1 MLYARGKFTANQ
13 AQTEAITHPPAP
25 LMILAGAGTGK
36 TTTLLHRII
45 YLIEHNR
52 VDPASLLA
60 ITYTE
65 NAARELKERLIRE
78 IGPAAETITAG
89 TFHSFCYQV
98 VKDFSP
104 SNAVSPMLMEEGDAI
119 YMLMDRFDELG
130 PFESSLF
137 AQDPIKAVSK
147 GFIPFFNRIR
157 DELIDPAQLPDIKPD
172 TDEMSADIIAQLNDL
187 KRIFPIFQRWKEE
200 QHLVDFGDMIFQC
213 HALMKNQ
220 PSLLKSLR
228 NKYRHIIVDEFQDNN
243 YALNEIIGMI
253 AREHG
258 SITVVGDDD
267 QVIYSFRGASA
278 YNLQDFRKRYGHF
291 RDYRE
296 ITLAENYRSHQR
308 ILDVANAVIHCNRER
323 KIKDLRAAET
333 YPNAAKPSLLYGT
346 KDEQIRAL
354 PEIIRELVIT
364 DHFNYNDIA
373 ILCRTRNQVKMVAE
387 HLQACHIPTQVFTI
401 NYFEIPVI
409 RNLIAWCQV
418 IGNGRYS
425 DSAFFRLLAT
435 EVSDE
440 TAHRLYREYHKRDKT
455 LRLELIMNDSSW
467 TKYPESALIEKL
479 LNKIR
484 YLRKLRT
491 KKNAEEMVW
500 EICEYIGL
508 FRPLIKRYEWM
519 DQVAIVNLSDFLQ
532 KAMDFTRRHREHNTL
547 HQFANYIAT
556 LQYTQTVAPKLPVI
570 KRKKPAV
577 FVETVHGA
585 KGAEFPV
592 VIIPFNRSQSFP
604 LSYRPS
610 VMLDRPPVQWLKYIH
625 ATELSPKEHHLQEER
640 RLFYVAVTRA
650 QDRLFLLAP
659 KRATSP
665 FIKEIPTQLVEV
677 LEMNPPEIPED
688 TPTFSTLRN
697 RYEQRLTDALANNQF
712 AKVHDFVKIIERIN
726 DLELGKD
733 IAWGNQP
740 WETELKEA
748 LKKPHRPD
756 SPETLTLSASAID
769 TYQQCPLKYR
779 LGYIDKVPELASK
792 PQLVFGTII
801 HQVLEQFHKP
811 GEPQTEKHL
820 LELLDH
826 YWQEGEFEYTARE
839 IEFKKQGIDL
849 LKRYYRFL
857 KEHPVTVV
865 ERELTFSFDLEDIN
879 IRGKI
884 DRIDKGIRGYRVVDY
899 KTSKTPTDPRKNLQL
914 AIYSIFL
921 EKRSDLEF
929 GGLPESA
936 ALLFLR
942 EEEDPLRSHTFTPEE
957 LALFREEIRAVGRG
971 IRKQEFD
978 PCKGFHCDWCDY
990 KHLLC
995 PAWEET

>member
-1 MLYARGKFTANQ
+1 MFYDRANQ
-13 AQTEAITHPPAP
+13 AQAEAITHPPAP

-36 TTTLLHRII
+36 TTTLLYRII

-65 NAARELKERLIRE
+65 NAARELKERLVRN
-78 IGPAAETITAG
+78 IGPAAEAITAG

-104 SNAVSPMLMEEGDAI
+104 SNVAPPMLMEEGDAI
-119 YMLMDRFDELG
+119 FMLLERFDELG

-137 AQDPIKAVSK
+137 ARDPIMAVSK

-157 DELIDPAQLPDIKPD
+157 DELIDPTQLPEIEPD
-172 TDEMSADIIAQLNDL
+172 TDEMNADIVAQINDL
-187 KRIFPIFQRWKEE
+187 KRIFPIFQRWKRE

-213 HALMKNQ
+213 HALMKGQ
-220 PSLLKSLR
+220 PSILKSLT
-228 NKYRHIIVDEFQDNN
+228 NKFRHIIVDEFQDNN
-243 YALNEIIGMI
+243 YALNEVIGMI
-253 AREHG
+253 ARGHG

-296 ITLAENYRSHQR
+296 ITLAENYRSHQK
-308 ILDVANAVIHCNRER
+308 ILDIANAVIQHNRER
-323 KIKDLRAAET
+323 TIKDLK
-333 YPNAAKPSLLYGT
+333 AAKTFSKTIKPQLLYGT
-346 KDEQIRAL
+346 QREQVCFL
-354 PEIIRELVIT
+354 PEIIHHLIDV
-364 DHFNYNDIA
+364 DHYNYNDIA
-373 ILCRTRNQVKMVAE
+373 VLCRTRNQVKTVAE
-387 HLQACHIPTQVFTI
+387 HLQSRHIPTQVFTTG
-401 NYFEIPVI
+401 YFEIPVI
-409 RNLIAWCQV
+409 RDLVAWCQV
-418 IGNGRYS
+418 IGNGKYS

-435 EVSDE
+435 EINDE
-440 TAHRLYREYHKRDKT
+440 TAHRLYREYQKRDKT
-455 LRLELIMNDSSW
+455 PRLDLIMNDSSRIRF
-467 TKYPESALIEKL
+467 PENELIEKL
-479 LNKIR
+479 LDKIR
-484 YLRKLRT
+484 YLRKLCA
-491 KKNAEEMVW
+491 KKNAAEMVW
-500 EICEYIGL
+500 EICAFIGL
-508 FRPLIKRYEWM
+508 FRSPIKRYEWT
-519 DQVAIVNLSDFLQ
+519 DRIAIVNLSDFL
-532 KAMDFTRRHREHNTL
+532 KKSMDFTRRHRENNTL
-547 HQFANYIAT
+547 HHFANYIAT
-556 LQYTQTVAPKLPVI
+556 LQYAQTVAPKTPSI

-577 FVETVHGA
+577 YIQTIHGA

-604 LSYRPS
+604 LSYRPN
-610 VMLDRPPVQWLKYIH
+610 VLLDRPPAQWLKYID
-625 ATELSPKEHHLQEER
+625 ATELTPKEHHLQEER

-650 QDRLFLLAP
+650 QERLFLLAP

-665 FIKEIPTQLVEV
+665 FVKEIPTQLLEV
-677 LEMNPPEIPED
+677 LEMNPPELPED
-688 TPTFSTLRN
+688 ASTFSTLRN
-697 RYEQRLTDALANNQF
+697 HYEQRLTDALANNQF
-712 AKVHDFVKIIERIN
+712 AKVHDFVRIIERIN
-726 DLELGKD
+726 DLELEKD
-733 IAWGNQP
+733 VVWGNQP

-748 LKKPHRPD
+748 LKEPHRPE
-756 SPETLTLSASAID
+756 SPETLVLSASAID

-792 PQLVFGTII
+792 PQLVFGNII
-801 HQVLEQFHKP
+801 HRVLEQFHKP
-811 GEPQTEKHL
+811 GETQTEKHL

-839 IEFKKQGIDL
+839 IEFKKQGIDI

-865 ERELTFSFDLEDIN
+865 ERELTFSFDLESIN

-884 DRIDKGIRGYRVVDY
+884 DRIDKGLRGYRVVDY
-899 KTSKTPTDPRKNLQL
+899 KTSRTPTDPKKNLQL

-921 EKRSDLEF
+921 ESHADLEF

-942 EEEDPLRSHTFTPEE
+942 EEENPLKAHTFTPEE
-957 LALFREEIRAVGRG
+957 LSLFREDIRKVGEG
-971 IRKQEFD
+971 IRKQEFN

-995 PAWEET
+995 PAWEEK